1 MLNTATFDQLKQA
14 NMIRDT
20 RFGFVF
26 AVPEEK
32 ETKWKLFFE
41 LTDSDMDKIN
51 KHFCSK
57 TSLVQET

>member
-1 MLNTATFDQLKQA
+1 MNNLATFDQLKQA

-32 ETKWKLFFE
+32 EIKWKLFFE
-41 LTDSDMDKIN
+41 LDDKDLDNIN
-51 KHFCSK
+51 KNFKNHANNI
-57 TSLVQET
+57 

>member
-1 MLNTATFDQLKQA
+1 MLKTATFDQLKQA

-32 ETKWKLFFE
+32 EIKWKLFFE
-41 LTDSDMDKIN
+41 LDDKDLDNIN
-51 KHFCSK
+51 KNFKNHANNI
-57 TSLVQET
+57 

>member
-1 MLNTATFDQLKQA
+1 MLNPATFDQLKQA

-32 ETKWKLFFE
+32 EIKWKLFFE
-41 LTDSDMDKIN
+41 LKDDDLDKIN
-51 KHFCSK
+51 KHFRSRNVNK
-57 TSLVQET
+57 D

>member
-1 MLNTATFDQLKQA
+1 MNNPVTFDQLKQA

-32 ETKWKLFFE
+32 EIKWKLFFE
-41 LTDSDMDKIN
+41 LKDDDLEKIN
-51 KHFCSK
+51 KHYATKKENNSR
-57 TSLVQET
+57 S